1 MTPVTPRPALGIC
14 LSQLDEVATAIT
26 LGVVAEIV
34 EQFPI
39 ELEPIGTDTRGI
51 TYVAIGV

>member
-1 MTPVTPRPALGIC
+1 MC
-14 LSQLDEVATAIT
+14 LSQLDEVATAIA

-39 ELEPIGTDTRGI
+39 GWS
-51 TYVAIGV
+51 